1 MPSDLTPLSVL
12 AGRTVV
18 AAASTDEWGTA
29 KHEIARLIGCGSQ
42 ERERLAE
49 RQLDQTREPLQAAPG
64 QELEEARAGLE
75 AVWGVRLRHL
85 LEEHPEKAGELQ
97 VLVDQIQAKLPAQDW
112 SKRTQW
118 RDALQPI
125 PRILGWY
132 KDNAV
137 AGILLAAG
145 FVVLKGYVVARG
157 DVATALGILQYAGLA
172 TVVTAGLLSSLP
184 IVAAA
189 MLAYTLS
196 RVLARVLTRSKEQP
210 PTFSRPLLWVTL
222 GAFALAALFAPWT
235 YLVLA
240 GAIGLAMALRAS
252 GRVAWLGAGL
262 VRVLLAFVTLAAV
275 IFSLYAVWVPHEVV
289 NFRPGT
295 EPITRQVGYVLSGD
309 NGWITMLTSQAH
321 QIVHYPDAEV
331 RSQVVCE
338 RSSILT
344 SQPSLWDLLT
354 EVNSTV
360 KSVLHPAPA
369 GRCPG

>member
-1 MPSDLTPLSVL
+1 MV
-12 AGRTVV
+12 G
-18 AAASTDEWGTA
+18 AAAMTGRGRDAVGSDTFECVGWPDGSCRRSTDEWGTA

-184 IVAAA
+184 ILAAA

-222 GAFALAALFAPWT
+222 GAFALAACSLRGLTWCS
-235 YLVLA
+235 LA
-240 GAIGLAMALRAS
+240 QSAWRWHCVRVGGLPGLALGWS
-252 GRVAWLGAGL
+252 GCC
-262 VRVLLAFVTLAAV
+262 
-275 IFSLYAVWVPHEVV
+275 S
-289 NFRPGT
+289 
-295 EPITRQVGYVLSGD
+295 
-309 NGWITMLTSQAH
+309 
-321 QIVHYPDAEV
+321 
-331 RSQVVCE
+331 
-338 RSSILT
+338 RSSRWR
-344 SQPSLWDLLT
+344 P
-354 EVNSTV
+354 
-360 KSVLHPAPA
+360 
-369 GRCPG
+369 